1 VNVDTTV
8 WVLPTEF
15 VVVIVLTA
23 PDSVVVLVKVEPAL
37 LVPIITTGITFAK
50 LCEGPLDAAVALEL
64 GVLGAAVWVT
74 VDGDPTKY
82 IVFPPIVAGYTTVMV
97 VPLAVVVIVTVVWD
111 GIAEPE
117 FAGTVTVVVA

>member
-8 WVLPTEF
+8 WVLPAEF

-37 LVPIITTGITFAK
+37 LVPIITSGITFPR
-50 LCEGPLDAAVALEL
+50 LCEGLLDAAVALEL
-64 GVLGAAVWVT
+64 GVVGAAVWVT

-82 IVFPPIVAGYTTVMV
+82 IVFPPIVAGYTTVTV
-97 VPLAVVVIVTVVWD
+97 VPLAVVVIVTVV
-111 GIAEPE
+111 
-117 FAGTVTVVVA
+117 